1 MQNKP
6 ELFYDIFLVRTS
18 KFSLY
23 NKKKNNDNICIFFQK
38 LNQSKYCA
46 DIGLLDP
53 ALFQRCFQFYSSV
66 TEFLFMSL
74 AQKTAAEEHKMKE
87 FSLED
92 FDEGTYNGF

>member
-1 MQNKP
+1 MYLHIQVFQEIK
-6 ELFYDIFLVRTS
+6 I
-18 KFSLY
+18 
-23 NKKKNNDNICIFFQK
+23 NIINFASFFPQK

-87 FSLED
+87 FSPED
-92 FDEGTYNGF
+92 FDEGNFR

>member
-1 MQNKP
+1 MH
-6 ELFYDIFLVRTS
+6 F
-18 KFSLY
+18 
-23 NKKKNNDNICIFFQK
+23 FFQK

-87 FSLED
+87 FSPED
-92 FDEGTYNGF
+92 FDEGTYSHPSPNTFFVAAKKTVLGKIRVMQVKL

>member
-1 MQNKP
+1 MNNFP
-6 ELFYDIFLVRTS
+6 CPS
-18 KFSLY
+18 FSLY
-23 NKKKNNDNICIFFQK
+23 NKKRNNDSICIFFQK

-87 FSLED
+87 FSPED
-92 FDEGTYNGF
+92 FDEGTYIGF